1 MLKNLRK
8 NRLLSGLFLSFSTAL
23 LISGVFVPACAADD
37 TANIPGVCTT
47 FTQHCTPATGNVRM
61 PVFLVDFAD
70 EHFSKDALTADN
82 IAHVLFSDVVGSMY
96 TFMKNA
102 SYGQL
107 QLDGDVFSYTAQYS
121 SSVYESN
128 PNGFEMLSEEVLN
141 AFDDQIDYQDYDSN
155 DDGYIDAFTLT
166 IVGTHDYWYGC
177 QATWYDDT
185 GFSVDGVKPM
195 LYIINDAQPYRD
207 EIDYFVDEMCHE
219 FGHCMGLPDYY
230 KYNENDDEAMNGV
243 AGSEMM
249 DEMYGDYCQFSK
261 LMLGWLKEDEVS
273 VYTGDTAEYTL
284 ASSAVQGS
292 CVIIPVNFR
301 KLNGKTVSVTDV
313 YTDEY
318 FLIQYDTME
327 KNMKDVLY
335 FGEDSG
341 IRILHIDAETL
352 ADPYGTVSFKYDG
365 YSPLYDTSHNGR
377 RILRLVNDDNGYFH
391 EGDTIDGSTPG
402 FAWYDSNGKETIDPG
417 ITITV
422 AADGK
427 VTIAE

>member
-47 FTQHCTPATGNVRM
+47 FTQDCTPATGNVRM

-249 DEMYGDYCQFSK
+249 DEMYGDYCQFYK
-261 LMLGWLKEDEVS
+261 LMLG
-273 VYTGDTAEYTL
+273 
-284 ASSAVQGS
+284 
-292 CVIIPVNFR
+292 
-301 KLNGKTVSVTDV
+301 
-313 YTDEY
+313 
-318 FLIQYDTME
+318 
-327 KNMKDVLY
+327 
-335 FGEDSG
+335 
-341 IRILHIDAETL
+341 
-352 ADPYGTVSFKYDG
+352 
-365 YSPLYDTSHNGR
+365 
-377 RILRLVNDDNGYFH
+377 
-391 EGDTIDGSTPG
+391 
-402 FAWYDSNGKETIDPG
+402 
-417 ITITV
+417 
-422 AADGK
+422 
-427 VTIAE
+427 